1 MLPCGSGMFT
11 EQISAFEKYLRI
23 EKNATAHTCKSYLG
37 DLSDFI
43 LFLRTGY
50 AGSCETVDDVDALV
64 IRAYLAFCARRN
76 KKSTQARKL
85 SSLKAF
91 FSFLKREGL
100 AAGNPAEMLKAPKR
114 DSMLP
119 RHLTVDEMFA
129 LLDSIPAET
138 LLQARDRAVLELLYS
153 TGIRLGELV
162 GLNRCDID
170 HQAGTLLVRGK
181 GRKERRVPMGRKAA
195 GILAGYC
202 ERSQALACRNHGMH
216 RAPVF
221 LNNRGGRLSGR
232 SVARLLDAWIE
243 RCGIMHKISPHAVRH
258 SFATHLLN
266 AGADM
271 RGIQEL
277 LGHAS
282 LATTQK
288 YTHLQVD
295 ALMQV
300 YDRTHPRSKPAP
312 DGE

>member
-1 MLPCGSGMFT
+1 MFT
-11 EQISAFEKYLRI
+11 DQVRAFEKYLRI
-23 EKNATAHTCKSYLG
+23 ERNASEHTCRSYLG
-37 DLSDFI
+37 DLADFFG
-43 LFLRTGY
+43 FLRSSHI
-50 AGSCETVDDVDALV
+50 GSFKTVDEVDALS
-64 IRAYLAFCARRN
+64 IRAYLADCARRN

-85 SSLKAF
+85 SSLKTFFAF
-91 FSFLKREGL
+91 LVREGFV
-100 AAGNPAEMLKAPKR
+100 ACSPAEMLKAPKH

-129 LLDSIPAET
+129 LLDAVPVET

-162 GLNRCDID
+162 GLDRRDVD
-170 HQAGTLLVRGK
+170 QRAGTILVRGK
-181 GRKERRVPMGRKAA
+181 GRKERIVPMGRKAA
-195 GILAGYC
+195 AVLADYC
-202 ERSQALACRNHGMH
+202 ERSQALAARHHGLH
-216 RAPVF
+216 HEPVF

-243 RCGIMHKISPHAVRH
+243 RCGITHKISPHAIRH

-266 AGADM
+266 AGADL

-288 YTHLQVD
+288 YTHLHVD

-300 YDRTHPRSKPAP
+300 YDRAHPRSKCASK
-312 DGE
+312 GS

>member
-1 MLPCGSGMFT
+1 MFAA
-11 EQISAFEKYLRI
+11 QIRTFEKYLRI
-23 EKNATAHTCKSYLG
+23 ERNASDCTCRSYLR
-37 DLSDFI
+37 DLADFCD
-43 LFLRTGY
+43 FLRVTRI
-50 AGSCETVDDVDALV
+50 GSFEHITDIDGLAV
-64 IRAYLAFCARRN
+64 RAYLADCARRN
-76 KKSTQARKL
+76 RKSTQARKL
-85 SSLKAF
+85 SCLKTF
-91 FSFLKREGL
+91 FSFLVREGL
-100 AAGNPAEMLKAPKR
+100 AAANPAETLKAPKR
-114 DSMLP
+114 DSTLP

-129 LLDSIPAET
+129 LLDSVPADT

-153 TGIRLGELV
+153 TGIRLSELV

-170 HQAGTLLVRGK
+170 QRSGTVLIRGK
-181 GRKERRVPMGRKAA
+181 GRKERVVPMGRKAA
-195 GILAGYC
+195 AVVADYCARSQDLAG
-202 ERSQALACRNHGMH
+202 RHQPVN

-232 SVARLLDAWIE
+232 SVARLLDGWIE
-243 RCGIMHKISPHAVRH
+243 RCGITHKISPHAIRH

-288 YTHLQVD
+288 YTHLHVD

-300 YDRTHPRSKPAP
+300 YDRAHPRSKIVPE
-312 DGE
+312 GL